1 MINTILVQLSGIVIH
16 LIQSSGYLGIFI
28 LMVLNATAI
37 PIPSEVTLP
46 FAGFLANQGS
56 LNLLFVIITGIL
68 GDLAGSVIGYSI
80 GYFLEEKL
88 LLSLIKKFGK
98 FILVTEDDYQKITGW
113 IKRYGI
119 PFVFI
124 GKLLPGI
131 KSFVA
136 VAAGITEVKFT
147 KFIISNVLAALVY
160 VSFVSYVGFYLG
172 SKWNI
177 LGGYFQKF
185 EILIMVAGIIFVA
198 LYLNYKL
205 KIIKSRK

>member
-1 MINTILVQLSGIVIH
+1 MLELLSGIIIH
-16 LIQSSGYLGIFI
+16 IIQSVGYFGVFV

-56 LNLLFVIITGIL
+56 LTLILVIITGIL
-68 GDLAGSVIGYSI
+68 GDLVGSIIGYSI
-80 GYFLEEKL
+80 GYFLEENL
-88 LLSLIKKFGK
+88 LLSLIRKYGK
-98 FILVTEDDYQKITGW
+98 LILVTEHDYHKATTW
-113 IKRYGI
+113 IKEYGA
-119 PFVFI
+119 PVVFI
-124 GKLLPGI
+124 GKMTPGI

-136 VAAGITEVKFT
+136 IAAGITEVKFT
-147 KFIISNVLAALVY
+147 KFIISNVLAASIY

-185 EILIMVAGIIFVA
+185 ELVIIVLVILAGLFYI
-198 LYLNYKL
+198 NYKL
-205 KIIKSRK
+205 KIVKFRK

>member
-1 MINTILVQLSGIVIH
+1 MLELLSGIIIH
-16 LIQSSGYLGIFI
+16 IIQSVGYFGVFV

-56 LNLLFVIITGIL
+56 LTLILVIITGIL
-68 GDLAGSVIGYSI
+68 GDLVGSIIGYSI
-80 GYFLEEKL
+80 GYFLEENL
-88 LLSLIKKFGK
+88 LLSLIRKYGK
-98 FILVTEDDYQKITGW
+98 LILVTEHDYHKATTW
-113 IKRYGI
+113 IKKYGA
-119 PFVFI
+119 PVVFV
-124 GKLLPGI
+124 GKMTPGI

-147 KFIISNVLAALVY
+147 KFIISNVLAALIY

-185 EILIMVAGIIFVA
+185 ELVIIVLVVLAGLFYI
-198 LYLNYKL
+198 NYKL
-205 KIIKSRK
+205 KIIKFRK

>member
-1 MINTILVQLSGIVIH
+1 MLEQLSGIIIH
-16 LIQSSGYLGIFI
+16 LIQSAGYLGVFG

-56 LNLLFVIITGIL
+56 LSLIFIIAVGVL
-68 GDLAGSVIGYSI
+68 GDLVGSIIGYTI
-80 GYFLEEKL
+80 GFFLEENL
-88 LLSLIKKFGK
+88 LLRLIKKFGK
-98 FILVTEDDYQKITGW
+98 LVLVTEHDYILVTGL
-113 IKRYGI
+113 IKRFGE
-119 PFVFI
+119 PFVFV
-124 GKLLPGI
+124 GKMLPGF

-136 VAAGITEVKFT
+136 IAAGITEVKFT
-147 KFIISNVLAALVY
+147 KFIISNVLAALIY

-185 EILIMVAGIIFVA
+185 ELVIVVLVILAGLFYV
-198 LYLNYKL
+198 NYKL
-205 KIIKSRK
+205 KIVKFRK